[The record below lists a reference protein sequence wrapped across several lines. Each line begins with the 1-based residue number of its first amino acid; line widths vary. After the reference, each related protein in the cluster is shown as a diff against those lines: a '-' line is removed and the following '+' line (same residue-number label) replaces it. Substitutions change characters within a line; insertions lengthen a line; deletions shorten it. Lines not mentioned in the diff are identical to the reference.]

1 MKRFFLLSAVLAT
14 TLFWGVAGSGYGQES
29 SSETNGFKIV
39 VHRTNPIDSLSR
51 SQISSFLLKKKNRWP
66 SGDEV
71 DPVDLD
77 GRSSVRASMSQVIH
91 QRSVA
96 SIKNYW
102 QRQIFAGYN
111 TPPPELED
119 DTKILEFVNDNPGA
133 IGYVSAQTD
142 LKDTE
147 VKSVTITAAD

>member
-1 MKRFFLLSAVLAT
+1 MKRFLLLSAVLAT
-14 TLFWGVAGSGYGQES
+14 ALLWGIAGSSHGQES
-29 SSETNGFKIV
+29 SIGATDSFKIV
-39 VHRTNPIDSLSR
+39 VHRTNPLDSMTR

-66 SGDEV
+66 SGGGV

-77 GRSSVRASMSQVIH
+77 GRSSVRASMSQAIH

-119 DTKILEFVNDNPGA
+119 DAKVVDFVKENPGA
-133 IGYVSAQTD
+133 IGYVSARVDLTD
-142 LKDTE
+142 SE
-147 VKSVTITAAD
+147 VKAVTITD